1 MCACGSQAVKCGWGV
16 MPPILAAAAN
26 PRDEPARE
34 PASAPACSRAPSPA
48 SASPTG
54 PQCRAPGLRAAGLQG
69 RRPTEGEPPPPWVL
83 EVSAPPVP
91 APPPLGAAIF
101 KARQNVERA
110 APSARWQELI
120 LSAPYD
126 PVLQPEPR
134 LRVCPAGNL
143 SGGSGA
149 PPPWTH
155 GAVRPWTGT
164 RRWAR
169 GEARPPGGHP
179 DASFGVRPSG
189 PCS

>member
-1 MCACGSQAVKCGWGV
+1 

-120 LSAPYD
+120 LSAPYN

-149 PPPWTH
+149 PPPVDTWRCATVDGDAAVGARGSPPARRSPRRFLRGKAF
-155 GAVRPWTGT
+155 GAVFMILQ
-164 RRWAR
+164 RRQKL
-169 GEARPPGGHP
+169 
-179 DASFGVRPSG
+179 
-189 PCS
+189 